1 MNKKLKPLRHR
12 KPKKNTT
19 IKQMTR
25 YIKEDTGF
33 TEDDILLVI
42 QSMIRFVKA
51 SMIKRLGVSLP
62 KLGIFYPIIKPS
74 RTVMSMNGGVGQP
87 TKMKMSDRWQMKF
100 KTSEAV
106 DRLLEE
112 KNPTKN
118 EVDNLYE
125 N

>member
-1 MNKKLKPLRHR
+1 
-12 KPKKNTT
+12 
-19 IKQMTR
+19 
-25 YIKEDTGF
+25 
-33 TEDDILLVI
+33 
-42 QSMIRFVKA
+42 
-51 SMIKRLGVSLP
+51 
-62 KLGIFYPIIKPS
+62 
-74 RTVMSMNGGVGQP
+74 MSMNGGVGQP

>member
-1 MNKKLKPLRHR
+1 
-12 KPKKNTT
+12 
-19 IKQMTR
+19 MTR